1 MEEQLKQQTT
11 SLIKIALYGPESTG
25 KSTLSQQLATHFN
38 TNWVAEYARDYL
50 QEKWNT
56 TQEICTPEDLL
67 PIAMGQVAL
76 ENTALQTATD
86 FVFCDTT
93 LLVTKVYS
101 EMYYQFC
108 YPVLDKAARKHKY
121 DLFFLTDIDVPWE
134 ADDLRDR
141 PQQRVDALAQ
151 FEAALMANQKP
162 YLRLSGNKEERLAKA
177 IHYCTQYQKAKALG
191 FNGRDF
197 VQLIQHG
204 LDLDIL
210 AQQIHFIKQGSARI
224 MLDRPALKNDGI
236 LVFSSDEM
244 AQLAQQFD
252 QNKTQLKLK
261 KFVPASGA
269 ASRMFKFLNEF
280 LAAFDPE
287 NETINA
293 YINRS
298 GNQELNVFLAGIEK
312 FPFYADIQTKLQL
325 DFPDFSSW
333 EYDKQHYYTI
343 VYLLHP
349 NQLDSAN
356 KPKGVLEFHTYPTHL
371 ATPVEEHLKE
381 CSAYASANGISHL
394 HFTVSQVHEN
404 LFQSALQAVQARV
417 ESESQTQIRVNYSYQ
432 FSHTDTIAVAENF
445 EPFKDENKSLVIRP
459 AGHGA
464 LIHNLGQLD
473 ADLVFIKNID
483 NVIQNR
489 LDEIALYKKALA
501 GYLLQLQEK
510 VFLIL
515 QQIDSQ
521 TISEYEIDS
530 VVDWMKNS
538 LNCSINEDFYKFTI
552 ENKWAYIKEKLN
564 RPIRVCGMVKNEG
577 EPGGGPFWVRNAK
590 GHLSLQIVESSQVDL
605 QNNFQRQMMQQ
616 STHFNPVDLVCGL
629 RNYRR
634 EKFNL
639 ADFVDPNTGFVV
651 DKNKNGIPFK
661 AYELPGLWNGAM
673 ARWLTVFVEV
683 PLLTFNPVKT
693 VNDLLKS
700 AHQPH

>member
-1 MEEQLKQQTT
+1 MEEQLKQQPT

-25 KSTLSQQLATHFN
+25 KSTLAQQLASHFK

-50 QEKWNT
+50 QDKWNT

-67 PIAMGQVAL
+67 PIAIGQVAL

-108 YPVLDKAARKHKY
+108 DPVLDKAARKHKY

-141 PQQRVDALAQ
+141 PQEREDALAQ
-151 FEAALMANQKP
+151 FEAALVVNQKP
-162 YLRLSGNKEERLAKA
+162 FLKLSGNKEERLAKA
-177 IHYCTQYQKAKALG
+177 IRYCIQYQKAKALG
-191 FNGRDF
+191 FNGHDF

-204 LDLDIL
+204 LDLDTL
-210 AQQIHFIKQGSARI
+210 AQQIHFIKQGSTRI
-224 MLDRPALKNDGI
+224 MLDRPALKGDGI

-244 AQLAQQFD
+244 AHLAQQFD

-312 FPFYADIQTKLQL
+312 FPFYAAIRAKLQL

-371 ATPVEEHLKE
+371 ATPIEEHLKE
-381 CSAYASANGISHL
+381 CTAYASANGISHL
-394 HFTVSQVHEN
+394 HLTVSQAHEN
-404 LFQSALQAVQARV
+404 LFQSALQAVQANI
-417 ESESQTQIRVNYSYQ
+417 ESATQTQIRVNYSYQ

-464 LIHNLGQLD
+464 LIHNLSQLD

-515 QQIDSQ
+515 RQIDSQ

-629 RNYRR
+629 RNYRG
-634 EKFNL
+634 EKFDL
-639 ADFVDPNTGFVV
+639 AAFVDPNTGFVV

>member
-1 MEEQLKQQTT
+1 MEEQLKQQQS

-25 KSTLSQQLATHFN
+25 KTTLAMQLAEHFG
-38 TNWVAEYARDYL
+38 TNWVAEYAREYL
-50 QEKWNT
+50 QHKWDT
-56 TQEICTPEDLL
+56 TQKTCTPDDLL
-67 PIAMGQVAL
+67 PIAIGQVAS
-76 ENTALQTATD
+76 ENKALQTATD
-86 FVFCDTT
+86 FIFCDTT

-108 YPVLDKAARKHKY
+108 DPVIDKAARKHKY

-141 PQQRVDALAQ
+141 PQQREEALAQ
-151 FEAALMANQKP
+151 FEAALVANQKP
-162 YLRLSGNKEERLAKA
+162 YIILSGSKEERLAAA
-177 IHYCTQYQKAKALG
+177 IAHCLEYQKAKNHG
-191 FNGRDF
+191 FTAQHYIEL
-197 VQLIQHG
+197 VQHG
-204 LDLDIL
+204 IPINTLVQHI
-210 AQQIHFIKQGSARI
+210 QFIKQGPKPI
-224 MLDRPALKNDGI
+224 QLDRPATIQDGI
-236 LVFSSDEM
+236 IHFDSEHIH
-244 AQLAQQFD
+244 QLALFFD
-252 QNKTQLKLK
+252 ENKSKFKLK

-269 ASRMFKFLNEF
+269 ASRMFQFLNEF

-298 GNQELNVFLAGIEK
+298 GNKELNVFLAGIEK
-312 FPFYADIQTKLQL
+312 FPFYAAIQAKLQV

-333 EYDKQHYYTI
+333 DYDKQQYYI
-343 VYLLHP
+343 IIYLLHP

-371 ATPVEEHLKE
+371 ATPIEEHLKE
-381 CSAYASANGISHL
+381 CSAYASSNGVSHL
-394 HFTVSQVHEN
+394 HLTVSQAHEN
-404 LFQSALQAVQARV
+404 LFQSALQAVQANI
-417 ESESQTQIRVNYSYQ
+417 ETTTQTQIRVNYSYQ

-445 EPFKDENKSLVIRP
+445 EPFKDENKSVVIRP

-510 VFLIL
+510 VFLTL
-515 QQIDSQ
+515 YQIDSQ
-521 TISEYEIDS
+521 TISEFEIDS
-530 VVDWMKNS
+530 VVDWMKSS
-538 LNCSINEDFYKFTI
+538 LNCSINEDFYKFTT

-564 RPIRVCGMVKNEG
+564 RPLRVCGMVKNEG

-590 GHLSLQIVESSQVDL
+590 GNLSLQIVESAQVDL
-605 QNNFQRQMMQQ
+605 HNPIQAQILQQ
-616 STHFNPVDLVCGL
+616 STHFNPVDLVCGMK
-629 RNYRR
+629 NYQG
-634 EKFNL
+634 EKFDL
-639 ADFVDPNTGFVV
+639 SAFVDPTTGFVV
-651 DKNKNGIPFK
+651 SKTKNGAEFK

-673 ARWLTVFVEV
+673 ARWITVFVEV

-700 AHQPH
+700 AHQLH